1 MNYFEEEE
9 QYMSEMTNAQM
20 EDEYN
25 RLAAMQAEDSESQE
39 ERINSCKNEQ
49 NDIQAR
55 NQIF

>member
-25 RLAAMQAEDSESQE
+25 RLAAVQAMMEAELESEK
-39 ERINSCKNEQ
+39 ERQNECKDEQ
-49 NDIQAR
+49 RSD
-55 NQIF
+55 